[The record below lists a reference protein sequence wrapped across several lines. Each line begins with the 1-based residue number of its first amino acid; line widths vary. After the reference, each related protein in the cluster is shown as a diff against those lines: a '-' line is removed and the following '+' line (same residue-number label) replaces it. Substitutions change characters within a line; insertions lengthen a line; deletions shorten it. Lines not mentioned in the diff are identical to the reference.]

1 MWNKGV
7 SNGYLLSLV
16 WFMRETWCDANTKVV
31 QMSRNQEKTRFV
43 STKTCFHKEYTL
55 AYQTMYVVCMA
66 NFSQKHFLRIVVQS
80 HCWWYYLISEI
91 AWKEIYSQKLQCIKI
106 NAWKIL
112 LNFCE
117 IILKDKEK
125 IRAQWIQVPTENVV
139 ARLCVGLSNIW

>member
-1 MWNKGV
+1 MDI
-7 SNGYLLSLV
+7 YYH
-16 WFMRETWCDANTKVV
+16 WCDLSEQHGAIQTQKLPRRV
-31 QMSRNQEKTRFV
+31 EIKKKTRFV

-55 AYQTMYVVCMA
+55 AYHTIYVVCMA

-139 ARLCVGLSNIW
+139 ARLCVGLSNIM